1 MQITKKE
8 QKSATYD
15 VACVGNKY
23 AITGAVVVRNGEVK
37 TMESCVI
44 TRDSNSLF
52 VANFSQYGE
61 DVALTDAQ
69 KAEIRAMTA
78 SYPYVYRQA
87 IEKELK

>member
-44 TRDSNSLF
+44 TRDNNSLF

-61 DVALTDAQ
+61 ELHVNYGASIAVEEQQ
-69 KAEIRAMTA
+69 K
-78 SYPYVYRQA
+78 VL
-87 IEKELK
+87 ELIQEFKQLIIN

>member
-44 TRDSNSLF
+44 TRDSNLF

-61 DVALTDAQ
+61 ELHVNYG
-69 KAEIRAMTA
+69 A
-78 SYPYVYRQA
+78 SIAVEEQQRVL
-87 IEKELK
+87 ELIQEFKQLIIS